1 MSTTGGGEGGGGIGG
16 GARAGCCHSIRIP
29 ALATL
34 ESCCQPKWVAAS
46 RTSCNGS
53 CSYLNVLKSLA
64 RLNRQPAEWQN
75 SSPVGCQDAGHPSS
89 QPSVRYAHCSCH
101 GTVPPSLWFLFL
113 AFCMSSLLLYFL
125 FAKDEVHR
133 GLCGYTGGIA
143 NQLAI
148 ASLRCQCYSMVLCSF

>member
-1 MSTTGGGEGGGGIGG
+1 MSTTGAGGGGGGVGG

-75 SSPVGCQDAGHPSS
+75 SSPVGCQDARMPAIHLVNHPFGMLTAHATALFLHRCGFCSS
-89 QPSVRYAHCSCH
+89 HFAWAHCCC
-101 GTVPPSLWFLFL
+101 T
-113 AFCMSSLLLYFL
+113 C
-125 FAKDEVHR
+125 
-133 GLCGYTGGIA
+133 C
-143 NQLAI
+143 
-148 ASLRCQCYSMVLCSF
+148 SLRTKCIEDFVVTLGESLIS

>member
-1 MSTTGGGEGGGGIGG
+1 MLPLHPHPGTGNTRVLLPTKMGGSQPHQLQRKLQLFKCVEEPG
-16 GARAGCCHSIRIP
+16 P
-29 ALATL
+29 AK
-34 ESCCQPKWVAAS
+34 QAAS
-46 RTSCNGS
+46 RMAEQFTSW
-53 CSYLNVLKSLA
+53 L
-64 RLNRQPAEWQN
+64 P
-75 SSPVGCQDAGHPSS
+75 GCQDAGHPSS